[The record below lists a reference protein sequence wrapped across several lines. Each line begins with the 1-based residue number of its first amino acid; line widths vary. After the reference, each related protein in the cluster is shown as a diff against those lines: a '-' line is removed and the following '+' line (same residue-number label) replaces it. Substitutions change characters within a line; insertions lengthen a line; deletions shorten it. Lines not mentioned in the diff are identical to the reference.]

1 MRGEYTSGVIV
12 VPMTDTIAARH
23 LALDELDAALPAIRE
38 APRDHG
44 TLAMIVRRP
53 VKLAREVLPEGELD
67 LREGLVGD
75 SWLTRGSSG
84 MPDGSADPDAQ
95 VTLMNARVI
104 DLLAGSRDRW
114 ALAGD
119 QLYVDFDL
127 SAENIPPGTRLAIG
141 EAVVEVTALPHTG
154 CKQFAERFG
163 VDAVRFTSTPLGRS
177 LNLRGVNTRVV
188 VAGRIAEGDAV
199 RRV

>member
-1 MRGEYTSGVIV
+1 
-12 VPMTDTIAARH
+12 MTDNVTARH

-53 VKLAREVLPEGELD
+53 EKLTREVLLKGELD
-67 LREGLVGD
+67 LRLGLVGD
-75 SWLTRGSSG
+75 CWLARGSSST
-84 MPDGSADPDAQ
+84 PDGSADPEAQ
-95 VTLMNARVI
+95 VTLMSARVI

-127 SAENIPPGTRLAIG
+127 SAESVPPGTRLTIG
-141 EAVVEVTALPHTG
+141 EAVVELTAVPHTG
-154 CKQFAERFG
+154 CKKFAERFG

-177 LNLRGVNTRVV
+177 LNLRGVNTRVA